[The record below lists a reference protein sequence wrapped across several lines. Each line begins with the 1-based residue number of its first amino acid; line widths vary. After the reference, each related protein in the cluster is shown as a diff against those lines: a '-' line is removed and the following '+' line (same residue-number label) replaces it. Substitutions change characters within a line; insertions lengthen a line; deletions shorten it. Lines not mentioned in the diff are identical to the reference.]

1 MSANDHT
8 TAHEEAHTGPIKTPK
23 QLLAAVFFSFVV
35 PIFAII
41 GLVYYVT
48 SANKP
53 AAGAVDTEK
62 AVAMR
67 IQKIGSVEIRDA
79 NRALKSG
86 EEVYKAQCV
95 ACHAAGV
102 AGAPKFG
109 DAGAW
114 APRIKT
120 GFEALWNSSLKGK
133 GAMGA
138 QGGGDYED
146 LEIGRAVV
154 YMTTAAGGKF
164 AEPAAP
170 AAAAPVADAAAPATV
185 PATAVVAALA
195 TANAPAAAPAAAA
208 PAAVVKV
215 AASAGAGEALYKQ
228 ACVACHAAGVA
239 GSPKFGDKAA
249 WAPRIK
255 TGLDMLTTSV
265 IKGKGAM
272 PPKGGSAAS
281 DADIRSA
288 VEYMVNAAK

>member
-8 TAHEEAHTGPIKTPK
+8 TAPALPAQIDEAHNGPIKTPK
-23 QLLAAVFFSFVV
+23 QLLAAVFFSLVV
-35 PIFAII
+35 PVFAII
-41 GLVYYVT
+41 GLVYFVT

-53 AAGAVDTEK
+53 AAGAADTEK

-67 IQKIGSVEIRDA
+67 IQKVGSIEIRDA

-109 DAGAW
+109 DAAAW
-114 APRIKT
+114 TPRIGT
-120 GFEALWNSSLKGK
+120 GFAALWNSALKGK

-138 QGGGDYED
+138 QGGGDYQD

-154 YMTTAAGGKF
+154 YMTAAAGGKF

-170 AAAAPVADAAAPATV
+170 VTTASADAVAAPAAGV
-185 PATAVVAALA
+185 PDASVVAALA
-195 TANAPAAAPAAAA
+195 AANTAPAAAPA
-208 PAAVVKV
+208 VIKV
-215 AASAGAGEALYKQ
+215 AAGAGEALYKQ
-228 ACVACHAAGVA
+228 ACVACHAQGVA

-249 WAPRIK
+249 WEPRIK
-255 TGLDMLTTSV
+255 TGLDMLTASV

-272 PPKGGSAAS
+272 PPRGGSAGS
-281 DADIRSA
+281 DGEIRAA
-288 VEYMVNAAK
+288 VEFMVNAAK